1 MKNSLKLSVFS
12 FLLLFGISSCGGDCE
27 PGTLAETMVGTW
39 SYALTSDSA
48 EFQADGTL
56 LDPDDII
63 FSFEVNGVVYDEK
76 TWEIDADGNLLVTA
90 STGTLSSNAT
100 FDVDG
105 FNCDEVMLRAFGL
118 PLTLVRQ

>member
-1 MKNSLKLSVFS
+1 
-12 FLLLFGISSCGGDCE
+12 
-27 PGTLAETMVGTW
+27 MVGTW